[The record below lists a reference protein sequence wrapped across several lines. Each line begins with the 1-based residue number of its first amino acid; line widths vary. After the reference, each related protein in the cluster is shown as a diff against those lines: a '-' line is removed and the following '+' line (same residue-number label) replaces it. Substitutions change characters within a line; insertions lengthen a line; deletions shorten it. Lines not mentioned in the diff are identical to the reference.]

1 LTTGSENL
9 AKFEVTLHRGHKDR
23 GTVEKKVET
32 IEAENSEEAM
42 EIALERTE
50 GTSWRIN
57 KIEEAK

>member
-1 LTTGSENL
+1 MT
-9 AKFEVTLHRGHKDR
+9 KFEVTLHRGYKDR
-23 GTVEKKVET
+23 GTVEKKVEI